1 MLEAARYPAP
11 WHQPL
16 WQRLTVQQ
24 DFAHAYL
31 FTGQAGSGKR
41 RFAGAFA
48 ALLMCDT
55 PVDGLACDQCRSC
68 HLRLA
73 GSHPDLLL
81 LEPEEEGKAIR
92 VDAVR
97 QLVDFISQTSQQG
110 GRKVVVLQPA
120 EAMNVNAAN
129 ALLKSL
135 EEPSAETYLLLV
147 SDQPSRLLP
156 TIRSRCRVQPLVLPG
171 YEEALTW
178 LAAQLPERS
187 ASDCA
192 LLLQMAGGA
201 PLRALSLAQ
210 LDALNQREKVVEG
223 IKALLKGQVAP
234 SRLAEQWNPIPIEL
248 LLDWFC
254 DWTLDLLKLQ
264 QQASDTSVSA
274 DMNKVLGYMAQK
286 LEVTRL
292 LAWQDWLLEH
302 RRLFASKANLNRVL
316 FLEKALV
323 QWKNLLERR

>member
-1 MLEAARYPAP
+1 M
-11 WHQPL
+11 
-16 WQRLTVQQ
+16 
-24 DFAHAYL
+24 
-31 FTGQAGSGKR
+31 
-41 RFAGAFA
+41 
-48 ALLMCDT
+48 
-55 PVDGLACDQCRSC
+55 
-68 HLRLA
+68 
-73 GSHPDLLL
+73 
-81 LEPEEEGKAIR
+81 
-92 VDAVR
+92 DAVR

-156 TIRSRCRVQPLVLPG
+156 TIRSRCRVQPLNLPG
-171 YEEALTW
+171 ADEAAAWLTE
-178 LAAQLPERS
+178 QLPDRS
-187 ASDCA
+187 TDDCA

-210 LDALNQREKVVEG
+210 VDALAQREKVVEG
-223 IKALLKGQVAP
+223 IKALLKGQAAP
-234 SRLAEQWNPIPIEL
+234 SKLAEQWNPVPIEL

-254 DWTLDLLKLQ
+254 AWTLDLLKLQ
-264 QQASDTSVSA
+264 QQASDAAVSA
-274 DMNKVLGYMAQK
+274 DMDKVLGYMAKK
-286 LEVTRL
+286 LDVAKL